1 MKNTK
6 ELQTIFS
13 VLFYYNRLSDNEN
26 TDIRELIEYA
36 FDRIFNH
43 NTSMLM
49 LACLGRT
56 LEDSREELNQILK
69 QDTKFFEY
77 KQRREE
83 IRRNDND

>member
-1 MKNTK
+1 MKKVIYSVTK
-6 ELQTIFS
+6 
-13 VLFYYNRLSDNEN
+13 LSENEN

-43 NTSMLM
+43 NTAMLM

-77 KQRREE
+77 KQRRKE